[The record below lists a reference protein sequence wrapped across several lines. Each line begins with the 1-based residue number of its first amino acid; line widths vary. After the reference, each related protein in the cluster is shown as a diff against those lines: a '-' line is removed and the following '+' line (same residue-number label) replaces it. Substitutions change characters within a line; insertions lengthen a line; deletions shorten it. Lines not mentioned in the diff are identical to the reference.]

1 MGLFEKIL
9 VALDGSGHSIYALER
24 AIQIA
29 KKFEGKITLVHAY
42 TTHMASLPK
51 EYALAESTAPMVEV
65 SGDAGKNILADAKA
79 KTETEGVQVETILV
93 MGQAVETIV
102 EASKNGKFDLIVIG
116 ARGLSPIKEILL
128 GSVSHGVTTHA
139 QCPVLVV
146 K

>member
-1 MGLFEKIL
+1 
-9 VALDGSGHSIYALER
+9 
-24 AIQIA
+24 
-29 KKFEGKITLVHAY
+29 
-42 TTHMASLPK
+42 
-51 EYALAESTAPMVEV
+51 MVEV

-93 MGQAVETIV
+93 VGQAVETIV

>member
-1 MGLFEKIL
+1 MFEKIL
-9 VALDGSGHSIYALER
+9 VPLDGSRHSIYALEK

-29 KKFEGKITLVHAY
+29 KKFEGKVTLIHAY
-42 TTHMASLPK
+42 TTHLASLPK
-51 EYALAESTAPMVEV
+51 EYALAESAAPMVEV
-65 SGDAGKNILADAKA
+65 SGDAGKSILADAKA
-79 KTETEGVQVETILV
+79 KTENEGVQVETILTV
-93 MGQAVETIV
+93 GQAVEAII

-128 GSVSHGVTTHA
+128 GSVSHGVTSHA